1 MKILYT
7 NHIITPYT
15 HAIMQRVVS
24 KGADIVFLLPR
35 HDNGSIG
42 KGVVAADLD
51 GGNYQVRYSATCKK
65 WYGKAALTDLDST
78 LMRECPDI
86 LLIGWPY
93 MLQLFF
99 DRKLRKIIKS
109 YNIKLIIQEIP
120 FQTPPYG
127 QINYFK
133 EHPSYDE
140 NMKLLSTGL
149 GFKLRSIMTMWMRK
163 KVYSLASATLNYA
176 TCAYDILP
184 SYGVKKES
192 IFVRYNTVDTDAL
205 FAARMEIERKGRL
218 LSERPR
224 IIHVGRLVKWK
235 RVDLLIE
242 AFKTVIEKFPDCELV
257 IVGKGP
263 EQDSLMR
270 QVVDAHLTDN
280 VVFTGGIYD
289 PLVLGQ
295 YMYES
300 SVYVLAGMGGL
311 SINDA
316 MGYSLPIICSVCDGT
331 EKDLVTD
338 GVNGYFFKENDAVDL
353 ADKIVSVLSDP
364 EKAKQMGEASYR
376 VIREKINL
384 ETVSQR
390 YMDAFN
396 YVMGV
401 ENLG

>member
-1 MKILYT
+1 MKVLYT

-15 HAIMQRVVS
+15 HAIMQKVVS
-24 KGADIVFLLPR
+24 KGADVVFLLPQQ
-35 HDNGSIG
+35 DNGTVG
-42 KGVVAADLD
+42 KGVVAA
-51 GGNYQVRYSATCKK
+51 NTQESSYQIRYSATRKK
-65 WYGKAALTDLDST
+65 WYGKAALTDLGT
-78 LMRECPDI
+78 ALMQERPDI
-86 LLIGWPY
+86 LIIGWPY
-93 MLQLFF
+93 MLQFFF
-99 DRKLRKIIKS
+99 DRKLRKILKGFYIKF
-109 YNIKLIIQEIP
+109 IIQEIP

-127 QINYFK
+127 QLSYFK
-133 EHPSYDE
+133 DHPSYDE

-149 GFKLRSIMTMWMRK
+149 SFKLRSLMTMWMRK
-163 KVYSLASATLNYA
+163 RLYRLTSATLNYA

-205 FAARMEIERKGRL
+205 FDARKQIEQKERM

-235 RVDLLIE
+235 RVDLLIS
-242 AFKTVIEKFPDCELV
+242 AFCKVKEKIPDCELV

-263 EQDSLMR
+263 EKEE
-270 QVVDAHLTDN
+270 LTKQAIDTGLAN
-280 VVFTGGIYD
+280 DIVFTGGIYD

-316 MGYSLPIICSVCDGT
+316 MGYSLPIICSICDGT

-338 GVNGYFFKENDAVDL
+338 GVNGYFFKEGDADDL
-353 ADKIVSVLSDP
+353 ANKIISVISNP
-364 EKAKQMGEASYR
+364 AKAKQMGEESCR

-384 ETVSQR
+384 GTVSQR
-390 YMDAFN
+390 YIDAFN
-396 YVMGV
+396 YAMRSR
-401 ENLG
+401 EN

>member
-1 MKILYT
+1 MKVLYT

-15 HAIMQRVVS
+15 HAIMRKVVS
-24 KGADIVFLLPR
+24 KGVDIVFLLPR
-35 HDNGSIG
+35 QDNGTVG
-42 KGVVAADLD
+42 EGVVAADSQ
-51 GGNYQVRYSATCKK
+51 GGIYQIRYSATSKK
-65 WYGKAALTDLDST
+65 WYGKADLTDLGAV
-78 LMRECPDI
+78 LIQEHPDI
-86 LLIGWPY
+86 LIIGWPY
-93 MLQLFF
+93 MLQFFF
-99 DRKLRKIIKS
+99 DRKLRKIIKDF
-109 YNIKLIIQEIP
+109 NIKLIIQEIP

-127 QINYFK
+127 RLSYFK
-133 EHPSYDE
+133 DHPVYDE
-140 NMKLLSTGL
+140 NMKLMSTGL
-149 GFKLRSIMTMWMRK
+149 GFKLRSLVTMWMRK
-163 KVYSLASATLNYA
+163 RLYRLTSATLNYA

-205 FAARMEIERKGRL
+205 FDARKQIENKDRM
-218 LSERPR
+218 LSGNPR

-235 RVDLLIE
+235 RVDLLIS
-242 AFKTVIEKFPDCELV
+242 AFCKVRERIPDCELV
-257 IVGKGP
+257 IVGNGP
-263 EQDSLMR
+263 EKEALMH
-270 QVVDAHLTDN
+270 QAVDTGLSN
-280 VVFTGGIYD
+280 NIVFTGGIYD

-338 GVNGYFFKENDAVDL
+338 GINGYFFKEGDADDL
-353 ADKIVSVLSDP
+353 ANTIISVISNP
-364 EKAKQMGEASYR
+364 AKAKQMGEESYR

-390 YMDAFN
+390 YLDSFN
-396 YVMGV
+396 YVLR
-401 ENLG
+401 NNN